1 MFTFVICKHISMID
15 EQQLNTLF
23 PSFERALVSNM
34 AEKAI
39 VREYSAGEPLMKTGQ
54 NIRSTYIITKGL
66 VKVYRED
73 EEGDEFFMYYL
84 QPGQACALSLID
96 ATRQETCEIMARA
109 MTDTEIIGIPLEYV
123 DKWMT
128 EYKSWYQYVLETY
141 RFRFEELLTTIDHIA
156 FRHMDERLL
165 SYLQKKQDTLK
176 ARRIPVS
183 VTEIATDLNSSRE
196 VISRLLKK
204 LVDRGQVRMDKSFL
218 EVLDLDLREEA

>member
-1 MFTFVICKHISMID
+1 MID